1 MKKRIAIDM
10 DEVMADLHTS
20 RLELYQKEFNVSI
33 SNEQLPGKKL
43 FEIVPPEHVKRVR
56 SYLWEEGF
64 FRSLAVMPDAY
75 EVILELS
82 QSYEI
87 FVATAAMEVPHSFRE
102 KYDWLQEHFDFI
114 DPMNYIFCG
123 HKYML
128 ATDYLI
134 DDTVL
139 HHETFPGL
147 GILFDALHN
156 AGETR
161 YPRAKNWREVPAL
174 LQSLDATAS

>member
-10 DEVMADLHTS
+10 DEVMADLHHR
-20 RLELYQKEFNVSI
+20 RLELYQNEFNVNLSD
-33 SNEQLPGKKL
+33 EQLHGKKL
-43 FEIVPPEHVKRVR
+43 FEVVPPEHMPRAR

-64 FRSLAVMPDAY
+64 FRNLEVMPGAY

-82 QSYEI
+82 KSYEI

-102 KYDWLQEHFDFI
+102 KYDWLQEHFAFI

-134 DDTVL
+134 DDTPK
-139 HHETFPGL
+139 HHETFPGH
-147 GILFDALHN
+147 GILFDAPHN
-156 AGETR
+156 RDETR
-161 YPRAKNWREVPAL
+161 YPRVANWYDVPAL
-174 LQSLDATAS
+174 LQTLDAGTA